1 MAKVIQLVH
10 ESVHQNPLSNLM
22 STHDLRSTQ
31 GVSLTNFD
39 SILIMLQGT
48 YDKIMLYEIIKW
60 FIINTFHIVS
70 DKRRIIH
77 SGDKPYFPKEVQQHF
92 LKNGLTKILSM
103 GVIWRNFHTVHSVN
117 CGKQVICCHKFF
129 RQTNLKYSSF

>member
-39 SILIMLQGT
+39 SILSMLQGT
-48 YDKIMLYEIIKW
+48 VHMTKSCYMKLEIGSLSTF
-60 FIINTFHIVS
+60 FI
-70 DKRRIIH
+70 
-77 SGDKPYFPKEVQQHF
+77 
-92 LKNGLTKILSM
+92 L
-103 GVIWRNFHTVHSVN
+103 
-117 CGKQVICCHKFF
+117 QVIREDSYIVQKSPIFPRKFSNIF
-129 RQTNLKYSSF
+129 